1 MGELTRKQFWA
12 DVAVR
17 AIRTMA
23 QTALA
28 SMTVGATVSEVDW
41 GRILS
46 ASAVA
51 GVYSVLM
58 SMDKLSVNAPPSIPG
73 GTAEHLQAL
82 ADGMPPQMQMEGDGS
97 Q

>member
-1 MGELTRKQFWA
+1 MGELTSKQFWL
-12 DVAVR
+12 DVGVR

-28 SMTVGATVSEVDW
+28 GMTVGATVSEVNW
-41 GRILS
+41 GQVLS

-58 SMDKLSVNAPPSIPG
+58 SLNNLSANGTPSIPG
-73 GTAEHLQAL
+73 GTAERPQAL
-82 ADGMPPQMQMEGDGS
+82 TDGTNNGEAG
-97 Q
+97 